1 MSSFFI
7 SLFFRMNFASIDRGI
22 SATRCPLS
30 PFTDWKSG
38 VVDVLALSRAST
50 FVRRAAMQN
59 GLVPSHFQAAKQKA
73 EVDPDGGAEDS
84 STLVPFHGFM
94 ASSHVVLVTPS
105 LDGLPIEG
113 KTTFA
118 ARVILS
124 ALGKSSYSV
133 AASLHFEDETR
144 SCIGLSQVTLVRID
158 PATRRPTPID
168 PARREHIEQ
177 NLRSE
182 EATAAGFSKLERLVE
197 PPLGKLLR
205 EESFVVRYADIDFN
219 DHLNQSLY
227 TGFVLD
233 TVRLMKLDLTEK
245 HPNPASGTD
254 VKEIRMDHLKE
265 IRGKGSQVTCSIF
278 EVPTDASRIWF
289 RILNAGAELS
299 AQGFIVL
306 Q

>member
-1 MSSFFI
+1 
-7 SLFFRMNFASIDRGI
+7 MNFAQIDNGI
-22 SATRCPLS
+22 SASGCPLS

-59 GLVPSHFQAAKQKA
+59 GLVPSHLQSSKRKT
-73 EVDPDGGAEDS
+73 EVDPDGGAEDNS
-84 STLVPFHGFM
+84 NPVPFHGFM
-94 ASSHVVLVTPS
+94 ASSHVVLLTPS

-113 KTTFA
+113 KTTFG

-133 AASLHFEDETR
+133 AAALHFEDESR
-144 SCIGLSQVTLVRID
+144 SRIGLSQVTLVRID
-158 PATRRPTPID
+158 PETRRPTSID
-168 PARREHIEQ
+168 SARREHIEQ
-177 NLRSE
+177 HLRSE
-182 EATAAGFSKLERLVE
+182 EAMATGFSKLERLVE
-197 PPLGKLLR
+197 PPLGKVLR

-227 TGFVLD
+227 TSFVLD
-233 TVRLMKLDLTEK
+233 TVRLTKLDANGK
-245 HPNPASGTD
+245 HPSPAVGTD
-254 VKEIRMDHLKE
+254 VKEVRMDHLKE

-278 EVPTDASRIWF
+278 ELPNESCRIWF
-289 RILNAGAELS
+289 RILNAVAELS